1 MKKECRMIFLIMGVL
16 IVFLGFTFSAIAVE
30 FSADL
35 KIKQPDKEY
44 EFKYYAQGSL
54 YRLEKLTGEDRILVI
69 ADRKLDITWTL
80 NPEDKIYIE
89 LKGIDAA
96 FFNPIRGWEA
106 VKEGTKE
113 EQIGTETIQGYLCEK
128 YTYTPPGGTEPEMEG
143 WYSSELETFIR
154 MIVHYGGG
162 YEDGIFELLNI
173 QEAPQD
179 DSLFKVPEDYQK
191 EKSPA
196 EKAQEKEAAKPVLS
210 GIAESIAPVGR
221 RLKTGAVLKVKVDQD
236 KSVRV
241 VLKNQ
246 IKEKSTF
253 KITPFREGLPI
264 EDEIVH
270 SGLTKQRE
278 KKEDFF
284 GQQLKLDE
292 ILIEVEEGLVT
303 ALVTKEYSS
312 FDEVER
318 KEYFLMEE
326 SGQGLFARENRKFVL
341 TLTGDSQGAE
351 SSPVKVRFYKGQYS
365 DILNEE
371 DFTLPNGQIKK
382 WEFNPGEIQT
392 FEVLVGEL
400 GGVKLLSE
408 NYPADNKETVK
419 ELSDAEKETL
429 LKDLITQRKLDEV
442 KALLDSGVDVNIIIS
457 SSDSLL
463 MTACSYSNSD
473 MVKLLLTYNPNINY
487 QDEYGNNALN
497 LAIDNME
504 HYKEM
509 IPLLL
514 EAGADPNSK
523 AGAGRTAQKNSTV
536 LSKMTSLTLNNKSE
550 EEEYQ
555 IVEMFLS
562 YGADPNIAHK
572 TAGSIPLMAAAYK
585 GDVRLVKLFLEYGV
599 DPNLKDKQGRTALDM
614 AKKKQQQEVIDLLQ

>member
-1 MKKECRMIFLIMGVL
+1 MKKEYRTIFLIMGIL
-16 IVFLGFTFSAIAVE
+16 IIFIGFAFSAIAAE

-69 ADRKLDITWTL
+69 ADRKLDITWML

-221 RLKTGAVLKVKVDQD
+221 RLKTGAVLKVKVDPD

-241 VLKNQ
+241 VIENQ
-246 IKEKSTF
+246 AKEKSTF

-351 SSPVKVRFYKGQYS
+351 SSPVKVRFYKGQY
-365 DILNEE
+365 DDLLNEE
-371 DFTLPNGQIKK
+371 SFNLPNGQIKK
-382 WEFNPGEIQT
+382 WEFNPGEVQT

-419 ELSDAEKETL
+419 ELSDDEKETL

-523 AGAGRTAQKNSTV
+523 AGAGRIAQKNSTV

>member
-1 MKKECRMIFLIMGVL
+1 MRKECRTIFLTIGVL
-16 IVFLGFTFSAIAVE
+16 IIFLGFAFSAIAVE
-30 FSADL
+30 FNADL

-69 ADRKLDITWTL
+69 ADRKLDITWML
-80 NPEDKIYIE
+80 NPEDKIYLE

-106 VKEGTKE
+106 AMEGTE
-113 EQIGTETIQGYLCEK
+113 EEKVGTETVLGYSCEK
-128 YTYTPPGGTEPEMEG
+128 YIYTPPGGTEPGMEA
-143 WYSSELETFIR
+143 WYLPELEHFIR
-154 MIVHYGGG
+154 MIAHYGGG
-162 YEDGIFELLNI
+162 YEDGIFEIVNI

-196 EKAQEKEAAKPVLS
+196 EKAQEKEAARPVLS
-210 GIAESIAPVGR
+210 GIEESIAPIGR
-221 RLKTGAVLKVKVDQD
+221 RLKTGAALKVKVDPD

-241 VLKNQ
+241 VIENQ
-246 IKEKSTF
+246 AKEKSTF

-270 SGLTKQRE
+270 SGLTRQRE

-351 SSPVKVRFYKGQYS
+351 SSPLKVKFYKGQYS
-365 DILNEE
+365 DLLNEE
-371 DFTLPNGQIKK
+371 SFNLPNGQIKK

-392 FEVLVGEL
+392 FEVLVGEA

-408 NYPADNKETVK
+408 QYPTVSEKTLRILSKDEIEELVQNLVHNELNK
-419 ELSDAEKETL
+419 
-429 LKDLITQRKLDEV
+429 V
-442 KALLDSGVDVNIIIS
+442 KALLDSGVDVNMNIS
-457 SSDSLL
+457 SGDSLL
-463 MTACSYSNSD
+463 MGACRYSNSK
-473 MVKLLLTYNPNINY
+473 MIKLLLTYNPDIYY
-487 QDEYGNNALN
+487 QDQYGNNALT
-497 LAIDNME
+497 LAVENFDN
-504 HYKEM
+504 YKGM

-523 AGAGRTAQKNSTV
+523 VGSSGQINSTA
-536 LSKMTSLTLNNKSE
+536 LGKITSMALNSKSQ
-550 EEEYQ
+550 EEYQ
-555 IVEMFLS
+555 IIEMFLS
-562 YGADPNIAHK
+562 HGANANLTTK
-572 TAGSIPLMAAAYK
+572 TGTTPLMQAAYK
-585 GDVRLVKLFLEYGV
+585 GDVRLVKLFLEHGA
-599 DPNLKDKQGRTALDM
+599 DPNLKDKQGSTALDM
-614 AKKKQQQEVIDLLQ
+614 AKKKNHQEVIDLLQ

>member
-1 MKKECRMIFLIMGVL
+1 MKKEYRTIFLIMGIL
-16 IVFLGFTFSAIAVE
+16 IIFIGFAFSAIAAE

-69 ADRKLDITWTL
+69 ADRKLDITWML
-80 NPEDKIYIE
+80 N
-89 LKGIDAA
+89 
-96 FFNPIRGWEA
+96 
-106 VKEGTKE
+106 

-221 RLKTGAVLKVKVDQD
+221 RLKTGAVLKVKVDPD

-241 VLKNQ
+241 VIENQ
-246 IKEKSTF
+246 AKEKSTF

-351 SSPVKVRFYKGQYS
+351 SSPVKVRFYKGQY
-365 DILNEE
+365 DDLLNEE
-371 DFTLPNGQIKK
+371 SFNLPNGQIKK
-382 WEFNPGEIQT
+382 WEFNPGEVQT

-419 ELSDAEKETL
+419 ELSDDEKETL

-442 KALLDSGVDVNIIIS
+442 KALLDSGVDVI
-457 SSDSLL
+457 L
-463 MTACSYSNSD
+463 
-473 MVKLLLTYNPNINY
+473 
-487 QDEYGNNALN
+487 
-497 LAIDNME
+497 
-504 HYKEM
+504 
-509 IPLLL
+509 
-514 EAGADPNSK
+514 
-523 AGAGRTAQKNSTV
+523 
-536 LSKMTSLTLNNKSE
+536 
-550 EEEYQ
+550 
-555 IVEMFLS
+555 
-562 YGADPNIAHK
+562 
-572 TAGSIPLMAAAYK
+572 
-585 GDVRLVKLFLEYGV
+585 
-599 DPNLKDKQGRTALDM
+599 
-614 AKKKQQQEVIDLLQ
+614 

>member
-1 MKKECRMIFLIMGVL
+1 MKKEYRTIFLIMGIL
-16 IVFLGFTFSAIAVE
+16 IIFIGFAFSAIAAE

-69 ADRKLDITWTL
+69 ADRKLDITWML

-128 YTYTPPGGTEPEMEG
+128 YTYTPPGGTEPGMEG

-154 MIVHYGGG
+154 MIAHYGGG

-173 QEAPQD
+173 QEVPQD

-196 EKAQEKEAAKPVLS
+196 EKAQEKEAARPVL
-210 GIAESIAPVGR
+210 
-221 RLKTGAVLKVKVDQD
+221 TGAEETVSPAGRYMGLGGALKVKVDPD

-241 VLKNQ
+241 VIENQ
-246 IKEKSTF
+246 AKEKSTF
-253 KITPFREGLPI
+253 KMTPFREGLPI

-351 SSPVKVRFYKGQYS
+351 SSPVKVRFYKGQY
-365 DILNEE
+365 DDLLNEE
-371 DFTLPNGQIKK
+371 SFNLPNGQIKK

-408 NYPADNKETVK
+408 NYPAVSEKTLRILSKDEIE
-419 ELSDAEKETL
+419 ELVQ
-429 LKDLITQRKLDEV
+429 DLIHNELHKV
-442 KALLDSGVDVNIIIS
+442 KVLLDSGVDVNMNIS
-457 SSDSLL
+457 STDSLL
-463 MTACSYSNSD
+463 MGACRYSNSE
-473 MVKLLLTYNPNINY
+473 MIKLILSYNPDIYY
-487 QDEYGNNALN
+487 QDQYGNNALM
-497 LAIDNME
+497 LATANFDN
-504 HYKEM
+504 YKEI

-523 AGAGRTAQKNSTV
+523 VGSSGQINSTAIGKIISRA
-536 LSKMTSLTLNNKSE
+536 LISKSE
-550 EEEYQ
+550 EDYR
-555 IVEMFLS
+555 IIEMFLS
-562 YGADPNIAHK
+562 KGVNINLAPK
-572 TAGSIPLMAAAYK
+572 TGTTPLIQAANK
-585 GDVRLVKLFLEYGV
+585 GDVQLVKLFLEHGA
-599 DPNLKDKQGRTALDM
+599 DPNLKDKQGKTALDM
-614 AKKKQQQEVIDLLQ
+614 AKKKNHQEVIDLLQ